1 MSEICCPPGPRTK
14 SATNRGY
21 SAQASFSG
29 EPHAMVSG
37 WCCQRRQP
45 EALVLHPSASDAT
58 NPPRPMLVDTEHRS
72 EHAIN
77 NWQRW
82 TKKLILIGKMRGYWH
97 DAGNQ
102 ETFIVPAPL
111 CVLKSLGIT
120 SRSQLL
126 QDQNLHLG
134 IEQGITTSKYVH

>member
-1 MSEICCPPGPRTK
+1 
-14 SATNRGY
+14 
-21 SAQASFSG
+21 
-29 EPHAMVSG
+29 MVSG
-37 WCCQRRQP
+37 WCCQRRQA
-45 EALVLHPSASDAT
+45 EALVLHPSASVAA
-58 NPPRPMLVDTEHRS
+58 NPPRPMLDDTEHRS
-72 EHAIN
+72 ERPIN

-102 ETFIVPAPL
+102 ETFIVPAHF

-134 IEQGITTSKYVH
+134 IEQGIMTSKYVY